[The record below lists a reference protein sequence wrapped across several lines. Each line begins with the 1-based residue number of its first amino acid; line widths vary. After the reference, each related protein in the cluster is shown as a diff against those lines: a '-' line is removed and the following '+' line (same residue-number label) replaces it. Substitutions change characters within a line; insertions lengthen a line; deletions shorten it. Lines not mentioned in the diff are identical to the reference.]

1 MGQYYH
7 AVLER
12 QGKENYSVF
21 QPIVNDEWQGLKL
34 TEHSWMGNDFMS
46 IIAKKIYKKPTRVI
60 WVGDYSEDEEL
71 QALNP
76 KFNLD
81 NTYNS
86 KKARGVVSKRINKD
100 ILKNKFL
107 VNHDKKVYID
117 LNRYFL
123 IADEFNKGLD
133 DDGNVDDFWKGWVLN
148 PISLLTAVGNN
159 RGTGDYYDDDR
170 TTCFESVGT
179 WAYNLISL
187 EDKAPVDYTE
197 EKHIVFTERVNDDN
211 RRLVDM
217 YGLNNKVVVGTV

>member
-1 MGQYYH
+1 MGQYFH

-34 TEHSWMGNDFMS
+34 TEHSWIRNDFMS
-46 IIAKKIYKKPTRVI
+46 VIAKKIYKKPTRVI
-60 WVGDYSEDEEL
+60 WVGDYSENEEL

-86 KKARGVVSKRINKD
+86 KKARGVVSKRINND
-100 ILKNKFL
+100 ILKDKFL

-117 LNRYFL
+117 LNRYSL
-123 IADEFNKGLD
+123 IAEEFNKGID
-133 DDGNVDDFWKGWVLN
+133 DYWKGWVLN

-159 RGTGDYYDDDR
+159 RGGGDYYDSEY
-170 TTCFESVGT
+170 TTCFDSVGT
-179 WAYNLISL
+179 WAYNLISV

-197 EKHIVFTERVNDDN
+197 EKHIIFTERVNDDN

-217 YGLNNKVVVGTV
+217 YGLNNKVVTGTV

>member
-1 MGQYYH
+1 MNG
-7 AVLER
+7 
-12 QGKENYSVF
+12 
-21 QPIVNDEWQGLKL
+21 DWQGLKL
-34 TEHSWMGNDFMS
+34 TEHSWVGNDFMS
-46 IIAKKIYKKPTRVI
+46 VIAKKIYKKPTRVI

-86 KKARGVVSKRINKD
+86 KKARGVVSKNINRE

-117 LNRYFL
+117 LNRYSL
-123 IADEFNKGLD
+123 IAEEFNEKGTWQE
-133 DDGNVDDFWKGWVLN
+133 GMVLN

-159 RGTGDYYDDDR
+159 RGGGDYHDNDS
-170 TTCFESVGT
+170 TTCFDSVGT
-179 WAYNLISL
+179 WAYNLISV

-197 EKHIVFTERVNDDN
+197 EKHIIFTERVNDDN

>member
-21 QPIVNDEWQGLKL
+21 QPIVNGEWQGLKL

-46 IIAKKIYKKPTRVI
+46 VIAKKIYKKPTRVI
-60 WVGDYSEDEEL
+60 WVGDYSVDEEL
-71 QALNP
+71 QALNH
-76 KFNLD
+76 KYNLD

-86 KKARGVVSKRINKD
+86 KKAKGVVSKSINRE
-100 ILKNKFL
+100 ILKGKFL

-123 IADEFNKGLD
+123 IADEFNKGND
-133 DDGNVDDFWKGWVLN
+133 NYWKGWVLN

-159 RGTGDYYDDDR
+159 RGGGDYYDGEN
-170 TTCFESVGT
+170 TTCFDSVGT
-179 WAYNLISL
+179 WAYNLISV

-197 EKHIVFTERVNDDN
+197 EKHIIFTERVNNEN
-211 RRLVDM
+211 RKLIEV
-217 YGLNNKVVVGTV
+217 YGLKDSIIAKHKLFTS